1 MVPTSPLPHGCS
13 ITTRSR
19 LARTILPSAT
29 MSLPRI
35 ASRITANASW
45 PTGSFGTRK
54 YIEEPLIHLVARHK
68 AVDLDCVI
76 ALDRHRI
83 EFVLLNKE
91 ILVFANFVAAR
102 LLAWR

>member
-1 MVPTSPLPHGCS
+1 
-13 ITTRSR
+13 
-19 LARTILPSAT
+19 
-29 MSLPRI
+29 
-35 ASRITANASW
+35 
-45 PTGSFGTRK
+45 
-54 YIEEPLIHLVARHK
+54 LVARHK

-83 EFVLLNKE
+83 EFVLLDEE